1 MGGLPAI
8 SVSRHRGTRQCDG
21 MRQRRN
27 KGRHH
32 GRGRGEPACEIVAP
46 VGAGCTAA
54 VCLEAQRSV
63 DDSGDGPSTI
73 VTPMTATAARTSRDG
88 RHLRRCTSPCSRR
101 RHRVSRMP
109 YTSARTPLLG
119 GEASAML
126 IEPCAVRAS
135 RQPLGTK
142 FTAGS
147 STPRST
153 DDFDTPLEPPL
164 ARHASRRPR
173 SGRVAPSRR
182 ATRGQPSPRAGGAG
196 AVESLESQWSG
207 VGRVGQARHRRERR
221 AAAGAGLRGAS
232 GSPHGSPGAASG
244 PSRVGR
250 GSPRSRCSS
259 ASLLEL
265 ENDFRLKQAVCCPGC
280 RVCRTQGEVLVNCF
294 FF

>member
-1 MGGLPAI
+1 MHFPLLTETASGEPHALHVRKNPAA
-8 SVSRHRGTRQCDG
+8 
-21 MRQRRN
+21 
-27 KGRHH
+27 GR
-32 GRGRGEPACEIVAP
+32 RGE
-46 VGAGCTAA
+46 
-54 VCLEAQRSV
+54 
-63 DDSGDGPSTI
+63 
-73 VTPMTATAARTSRDG
+73 RDA
-88 RHLRRCTSPCSRR
+88 HPTLRRACI
-101 RHRVSRMP
+101 
-109 YTSARTPLLG
+109 A
-119 GEASAML
+119 AA
-126 IEPCAVRAS
+126 A
-135 RQPLGTK
+135 GT
-142 FTAGS
+142 TAGS

-244 PSRVGR
+244 PSRVG
-250 GSPRSRCSS
+250 GSPRSRCS

-265 ENDFRLKQAVCCPGC
+265 DSNRRSKQFVS
-280 RVCRTQGEVLVNCF
+280 RVAGFAR
-294 FF
+294 

>member
-1 MGGLPAI
+1 
-8 SVSRHRGTRQCDG
+8 

-46 VGAGCTAA
+46 VGAGCAAA

-88 RHLRRCTSPCSRR
+88 RHLRRCTPPCSQR

-126 IEPCAVRAS
+126 IQPCAVRAS
-135 RQPLGTK
+135 RPAAAGT
-142 FTAGS
+142 TAGS
-147 STPRST
+147 PSLHRRFRHASRA
-153 DDFDTPLEPPL
+153 PP

-173 SGRVAPSRR
+173 SGRVAPTR
-182 ATRGQPSPRAGGAG
+182 RGQPSPGAG
-196 AVESLESQWSG
+196 AVEW
-207 VGRVGQARHRRERR
+207 GRACGTGAAPAAARGARAARGGRGRRTARSFRQPPWLPKCRERAFQGWR
-221 AAAGAGLRGAS
+221 FSSFSPRAS
-232 GSPHGSPGAASG
+232 GEP
-244 PSRVGR
+244 
-250 GSPRSRCSS
+250 
-259 ASLLEL
+259 SLLEPQQTL
-265 ENDFRLKQAVCCPGC
+265 RFVARAKWNFAQLQNQPVQ
-280 RVCRTQGEVLVNCF
+280 TLYWLVNQF
-294 FF
+294 GNTDPARGTI

>member
-1 MGGLPAI
+1 
-8 SVSRHRGTRQCDG
+8 

-32 GRGRGEPACEIVAP
+32 GRGRGEPACEIV
-46 VGAGCTAA
+46 
-54 VCLEAQRSV
+54 
-63 DDSGDGPSTI
+63 

-109 YTSARTPLLG
+109 YTPARTPLLG

-244 PSRVGR
+244 PSRVG
-250 GSPRSRCSS
+250 GSPRSRCS

-265 ENDFRLKQAVCCPGC
+265 DSNIQQAVCFPGC

>member
-1 MGGLPAI
+1 
-8 SVSRHRGTRQCDG
+8 

-32 GRGRGEPACEIVAP
+32 GRGRGEPACEIV
-46 VGAGCTAA
+46 
-54 VCLEAQRSV
+54 
-63 DDSGDGPSTI
+63 

-109 YTSARTPLLG
+109 YTTARTPLLG

-142 FTAGS
+142 LKAGS

-196 AVESLESQWSG
+196 PVELSQWSG
-207 VGRVGQARHRRERR
+207 DRR
-221 AAAGAGLRGAS
+221 GTGAS
-232 GSPHGSPGAASG
+232 GARPRVQGCAELPAAPMAPQVPRAGLPGLAVLLVLVAR
-244 PSRVGR
+244 P
-250 GSPRSRCSS
+250 
-259 ASLLEL
+259 LLEL
-265 ENDFRLKQAVCCPGC
+265 DSNRRSKQFVSRVAGFARLSFSK
-280 RVCRTQGEVLVNCF
+280 LF

>member
-1 MGGLPAI
+1 MYIRGGAGKKRERRGRDRDSTLIVGDPPAWGGFQR
-8 SVSRHRGTRQCDG
+8 SACLGTGAHG

-32 GRGRGEPACEIVAP
+32 GRGRGEPACEIV
-46 VGAGCTAA
+46 
-54 VCLEAQRSV
+54 
-63 DDSGDGPSTI
+63 

-109 YTSARTPLLG
+109 YTPARTPLLG

-244 PSRVGR
+244 PSRVG
-250 GSPRSRCSS
+250 GSPRSRCS

-265 ENDFRLKQAVCCPGC
+265 DSNRRSKQFVSRDAGFAGRKVK
-280 RVCRTQGEVLVNCF
+280 F
-294 FF
+294 